1 MNKPSHPH
9 GAVTC
14 ELKSASAIGAQILL
28 DGGSAADAI
37 IATTLAVGTVASY
50 HSGIGGGGFAI
61 VRQPDGGYRSI
72 DFRSAA
78 PAALTSAMFI
88 GKPEATGIGGLS
100 VAVPGE
106 LRGFEELH
114 RRYGRLPWK
123 RLFQPS
129 IELARDGFP
138 FTEDLMRLIRTNTLP
153 KATSDLS
160 HSWILKHP
168 ILREMYTKD
177 GSFLPIGSIL
187 TRPKLAHALELI
199 AENGADVFYNGQ
211 LAKDLIDSVAAEGGV
226 MTLDDL
232 KNYRVRETQPLS
244 IDYKGKYKITSPS
257 APASGG
263 VFLLALN
270 VLSNYTGIG
279 GPDTVEDSHMMIESL
294 KFAYAQRTLL
304 GDPNFVHDLEAAQD
318 EWTKSEVGRDLYSR
332 ILHDSTLPS
341 ELCCSILF
349 YLGARS
355 DNTVKPDHGTSNI
368 VAVDSGGLVISITT
382 TITLWWGSRIVVPSS
397 EIVLNDSIEDFSVE
411 GKHYYVCLLLCQSN
425 HFGYLPT
432 PANYVE
438 GNKRPLSS
446 SSPFIIEDS
455 EGRFRYAGGA
465 AGGSRII
472 SCNVQQARNFM
483 DYGMDPLQ
491 ALSYHRL
498 HDQIAPN
505 ETHLEEGLVNGE
517 VAAALEKMGHKIK
530 WLPRAGSVGCAISY
544 DPEIDLYQAEGE
556 PRLAE
561 SGGQVI

>member
-1 MNKPSHPH
+1 MNKPSHPR

-14 ELKSASAIGAQILL
+14 ELKSASAI
-28 DGGSAADAI
+28 DAI

-88 GKPEATGIGGLS
+88 GKPEATGVGGLS

-114 RRYGRLPWK
+114 RKYGRLPWK

-129 IELARDGFP
+129 IELARDGFLL
-138 FTEDLMRLIRTNTLP
+138 TEDLMRLIRTNTLP

-168 ILREMYTKD
+168 ILREMYTKN

-211 LAKDLIDSVAAEGGV
+211 LAKDLVDSVAAEGGV

-244 IDYKGKYKITSPS
+244 IDYKGKYRITSSS
-257 APASGG
+257 APVSRG
-263 VFLLALN
+263 VSLLAL
-270 VLSNYTGIG
+270 
-279 GPDTVEDSHMMIESL
+279 TVDSYLMIESL

-304 GDPNFVHDLEAAQD
+304 GDPNFVHGLEAAQD

-341 ELCCSILF
+341 ELYNIN
-349 YLGARS
+349 RS

-397 EIVLNDSIEDFSVE
+397 EIVLNDSIEDFS
-411 GKHYYVCLLLCQSN
+411 QSN

-446 SSPFIIEDS
+446 SSPFIIEDC

-483 DYGMDPLQ
+483 
-491 ALSYHRL
+491 
-498 HDQIAPN
+498 IAPN

-544 DPEIDLYQAEGE
+544 DPEIGLYQAEGE